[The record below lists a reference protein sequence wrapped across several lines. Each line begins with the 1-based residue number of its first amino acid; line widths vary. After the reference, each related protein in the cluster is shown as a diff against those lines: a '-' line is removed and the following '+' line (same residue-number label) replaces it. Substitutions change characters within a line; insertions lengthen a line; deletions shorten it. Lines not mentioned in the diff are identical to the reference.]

1 MIEAFSAASQK
12 KESFDA
18 GKEATEM
25 AVNKLSKTP
34 NIFWVFGAISYDQ
47 EKLLEGVNSVIPGT
61 PVVGCTTDGEISTP
75 GLSTDSV
82 VVLALAS
89 DQIKFSTVAVD
100 FLSQDSFKAGI
111 KVGDQFINT
120 NVKYMQIFSDG
131 LLGNGSKI
139 VEGIQKVLGKSIIIA
154 GGTAGDGSLFTR
166 TYQYHNDKVLT
177 NSIVGVGFE
186 GKFSFS
192 TGVSSGWTPVGMA
205 KEVTK
210 STGNVVY
217 ELDGQPALDVY
228 KKFLGKHASMLPAVG
243 VEYPLALLG
252 PQGDVGEDGYFLCRA
267 TMGVDHE
274 KGSITFAGDVPQ
286 GVMVKMTMG
295 NDLDVIKAAKEAA
308 QRALDQLKKN
318 KNIQPKV
325 VFLYSCMAR
334 KIVLGSRTN
343 EEILAV
349 KEVIGKDFPII
360 GFYTYGEYAPIG
372 KQNMSCLH
380 NEVAT
385 ITIIGE

>member
-1 MIEAFSAASQK
+1 M
-12 KESFDA
+12 
-18 GKEATEM
+18 
-25 AVNKLSKTP
+25 
-34 NIFWVFGAISYDQ
+34 
-47 EKLLEGVNSVIPGT
+47 
-61 PVVGCTTDGEISTP
+61 
-75 GLSTDSV
+75 

-111 KVGDQFINT
+111 KVGEQFIN
-120 NVKYMQIFSDG
+120 NNIKYIQIFSDG

-139 VEGIQKVLGKSIIIA
+139 VEGIQKVLGKNINIA

-177 NSIVGVGFE
+177 NSIVSVAFE
-186 GKFSFS
+186 GDFPFA

-210 STGNVVY
+210 SIDNVVY

-228 KKFLGKHASMLPAVG
+228 KKFLGKHASLLPAVG
-243 VEYPLALLG
+243 VEYPLGLLG
-252 PQGDVGEDGYFLCRA
+252 PQGDVEEDGYFLCRA

-286 GVMVKMTMG
+286 GAMVKMTMG
-295 NDLDVIKAAKEAA
+295 NELDIVKAAKEAA
-308 QRALDQLKKN
+308 QRALDQLKK

-325 VFLYSCMAR
+325 AFLYSCMAR

-360 GFYTYGEYAPIG
+360 GFYTYGEYAPVG
-372 KQNMSCLH
+372 KHHLSCLH